1 MGTVKQQYFNPKLSG
16 SYSGF
21 KGFFGNRKFKDKQQT
36 KDELE
41 RIKEYYLFKPINR
54 KFKRRPVQVDGPE
67 NQIVFD
73 LIDIQQYAKA
83 NNGYKY
89 ILIVIDAFSKKLW
102 AAAIKNKS
110 ATSVLKTLK
119 QLFKKMNFIPKFAQS
134 DDGKEFINASVQNY
148 FKQLGVRWFSTKSI
162 IKASIVER
170 VIRTIMTRLSR
181 VFSHRNSNKYIDV
194 LQNIVNSYNNTTHSS
209 TKFKPNDVN
218 SKNADIVWF
227 NLYGKT
233 LVKPNTQK
241 PKYSV
246 GSFVRID
253 RQKAMFEKGYSY
265 NWNPEV
271 FVIREVKL
279 TNPITYLLKDLQ
291 NELIVG
297 QFYEPELQLAADHI
311 SIQK

>member
-1 MGTVKQQYFNPKLSG
+1 MSTVKQQYFNPKLSG

-21 KGFFGNRKFKDKQQT
+21 KGFFENRKFKDKVKT
-36 KDELE
+36 KAELE
-41 RIKEYYLFKPINR
+41 QLKEYYLFKPIKR

-67 NQIVFD
+67 KQIVFD
-73 LIDIQQYAKA
+73 LIDIQQLAKE
-83 NNGYKY
+83 NQGYKY
-89 ILIVIDAFSKKLW
+89 ILIIIDAFSKKLW
-102 AAAIKNKS
+102 AAPIKNKS
-110 ATSVLKTLK
+110 ASTVLKTF
-119 QLFKKMNFIPKFAQS
+119 QVLFKKMKFVPKFAQS
-134 DDGKEFINASVQNY
+134 DDGKEFINAQVQKF
-148 FKQLGVRWFSTKSI
+148 FKNLGVRWFSTKSI

-170 VIRTIMTRLSR
+170 VIRTVMTRLSR

-194 LQNIVNSYNNTTHSS
+194 LQHVVDSYNNTLHSS

-218 SKNADIVWF
+218 SENADIVWF

-233 LVKPNTQK
+233 LVKPNSQK

-271 FVIREVKL
+271 FVVREVKHS
-279 TNPITYLLKDLQ
+279 TPVTYLLKDLH
-291 NELIVG
+291 NEPIIG
-297 QFYEPELQLAADHI
+297 QFYEEELQLAADKI
-311 SIQK
+311 